1 MGIYPM
7 TDINISIVG
16 IGNYAGSLIQSIY
29 YYNIG
34 NPDEV
39 VGLMHWDLGG
49 YRPGDIK
56 VMAAFDIDQRKV
68 GKDVNEAIFAKPNC
82 TKRFCNEIDM
92 SSVVVQWGR
101 F

>member
-39 VGLMHWDLGG
+39 VGLMHWDLG
-49 YRPGDIK
+49 DISLATSK
-56 VMAAFDIDQRKV
+56 
-68 GKDVNEAIFAKPNC
+68 
-82 TKRFCNEIDM
+82 
-92 SSVVVQWGR
+92 
-101 F
+101 